1 MLLLTS
7 SRPHIMLLAFG
18 LATLFAMATT
28 KSAGA
33 HPHGFDTHHIHVE
46 MDMEA
51 LGVREFPG
59 VGAGVV
65 VPRQSTQNLQVGL
78 WPFS

>member
-7 SRPHIMLLAFG
+7 SRPRTMLLAFG
-18 LATLFAMATT
+18 LVTLFTT
-28 KSAGA
+28 TTAKSAGMHA
-33 HPHGFDTHHIHVE
+33 HGFDTHHIHVE